1 LPGLPGAVQ
10 AVIGSAAAPFNKES
24 QWSLQKHCPQTRST
38 ERILSMSNR
47 NYNNRG
53 EELMAISLKDALSNN
68 TKILKSKASKP
79 SMQAVA
85 IAMTTAVGATLLA
98 SYTEFQSV
106 TVDGIVHAQTSNMV
120 LWVLDILPF
129 VFGYIGQYTSYVL
142 ANEANMMVLEQTE
155 ELRQHANELE
165 KQATFASTHDAL
177 TGLPN
182 RALFFDRLEQ
192 TLLRYRDQRKG
203 LAVLLLNI
211 ENLKEIQDTLGLS
224 STDMIV
230 KQLATRL
237 ASWSGS
243 VDSVARIDTHSFAIM
258 LSEFGDV
265 RADAAA
271 HNLIRSIEPQFVVN
285 TLKLTLQPSVGIV
298 TFPEHGEDADTLL
311 QRAGVAQY
319 FASKSPSGYSVYSPS
334 MDQNSPRRLTLVGE
348 FKRALARKEMQLYF
362 QPKVRLADNTVYG
375 VEALARWN
383 HAQHGF
389 ISPDEFIKLAE
400 NNRLIRPLS
409 QWVLEH
415 AFQTCAEWHRAGIN
429 LVVSVNL
436 SAKDLLDPEL
446 PDQIAGYAAKTE
458 IQPEWIMLEIT
469 ESSIMGDPARALII
483 IERLRGMGYQFSID
497 DFGTGYSSM
506 AYLKKLPL
514 SELKIDKSFVMDML
528 VSENDAIIVRATID
542 LAHNLG
548 FSVTAEG
555 VESVEAAEIL
565 KRMGCEI
572 GQGFLFSEPLT
583 KGDLEKW
590 LTSQTMSQAA
600 ASAPAQ
606 EQLATDIA

>member
-1 LPGLPGAVQ
+1 
-10 AVIGSAAAPFNKES
+10 
-24 QWSLQKHCPQTRST
+24 
-38 ERILSMSNR
+38 
-47 NYNNRG
+47 
-53 EELMAISLKDALSNN
+53 MAISLKEALGNN
-68 TKILKSKASKP
+68 TKILKSRASKA
-79 SMQAVA
+79 SMQAVF
-85 IAMTTAVGATLLA
+85 IAVATAVGATLLA
-98 SYTEFQSV
+98 SYTEFQSIS
-106 TVDGIVHAQTSNMV
+106 VDGVIHAQTNNMV
-120 LWVLDILPF
+120 LWVLDVLPF
-129 VFGYIGQYTSYVL
+129 IFGYIGQFTSYVV

-155 ELRQHANELE
+155 ELRQHTKELE
-165 KQATFASTHDAL
+165 KQATFASTHDTL

-182 RALFFDRLEQ
+182 RALFYDRLEQ
-192 TLLRYRDQRKG
+192 SLLHYRSQKKG
-203 LAVLLLNI
+203 LALLLLNI
-211 ENLKEIQDTLGLS
+211 GNLKEIQDTLGLS
-224 STDMIV
+224 STDLLV

-237 ASWSGS
+237 ASWAGS
-243 VDSVARIDTHSFAIM
+243 VDSVARIDTYSFAII
-258 LSEFGDV
+258 LSEFGDNV

-271 HNLIRSIEPQFVVN
+271 HNLIKAIEPQFVIN
-285 TLKLTLQPSVGIV
+285 TLKLTLQPSIGIV

-319 FASKSPSGYSVYSPS
+319 FASKSATGFAVYSPS
-334 MDQNSPRRLTLVGE
+334 MDQHSPRRLTLVAE
-348 FKRALARKEMQLYF
+348 FKRALARNEMLLYF

-375 VEALARWN
+375 VEALARWH

-400 NNRLIRPLS
+400 NNRLIRPFS
-409 QWVLEH
+409 QWVVEK
-415 AFQTCAEWHRAGIN
+415 AFQICAEWHRAGIN

-446 PDQIAGYAAKTE
+446 PDQIAGYAAKTG

-555 VESVEAAEIL
+555 VESVEAVEAL

-572 GQGFLFSEPLT
+572 GQGFLFSEPLA
-583 KGDLEKW
+583 KEGLEKW
-590 LTSQTMSQAA
+590 LAGQTMSRG
-600 ASAPAQ
+600 ASGAPAA
-606 EQLATDIA
+606 EQLATA